1 MLGATGSFCCRL
13 NRCRVVATTIAD
25 GARAMATIA
34 ARVLQASIDS
44 PTSAGAFLHVA
55 AASSL
60 LTSATPYGRI
70 CGLSVLHRSRV
81 DHRERGSQLEQPSMG
96 CGVHGRSSSSKA
108 DEGRAR
114 VGALR
119 ICGRNVRKHR
129 ARRAAVPVGKI
140 LLPRAFVACAARDC
154 TTPWVQ
160 HPGRSEVPLPPR
172 GGSVARAANRESQPG
187 ADL

>member
-70 CGLSVLHRSRV
+70 CGLSVLHRSSV
-81 DHRERGSQLEQPSMG
+81 DRRERGSQLEQPSMA

-119 ICGRNVRKHR
+119 LRDIIVFPTDVCKVHLH
-129 ARRAAVPVGKI
+129 AAFPC
-140 LLPRAFVACAARDC
+140 AFQTEQSHLR
-154 TTPWVQ
+154 
-160 HPGRSEVPLPPR
+160 
-172 GGSVARAANRESQPG
+172 
-187 ADL
+187 

>member
-13 NRCRVVATTIAD
+13 NRCRVVATIIAD

-119 ICGRNVRKHR
+119 IIVWS
-129 ARRAAVPVGKI
+129 
-140 LLPRAFVACAARDC
+140 
-154 TTPWVQ
+154 TTSGQ
-160 HPGRSEVPLPPR
+160 FFL
-172 GGSVARAANRESQPG
+172 
-187 ADL
+187 

>member
-81 DHRERGSQLEQPSMG
+81 DRRERGSQLEQPSMA

-119 ICGRNVRKHR
+119 V
-129 ARRAAVPVGKI
+129 
-140 LLPRAFVACAARDC
+140 
-154 TTPWVQ
+154 
-160 HPGRSEVPLPPR
+160 
-172 GGSVARAANRESQPG
+172 
-187 ADL
+187 

>member
-25 GARAMATIA
+25 GARAMATIV

-114 VGALR
+114 VGAEDR
-119 ICGRNVRKHR
+119 
-129 ARRAAVPVGKI
+129 
-140 LLPRAFVACAARDC
+140 
-154 TTPWVQ
+154 
-160 HPGRSEVPLPPR
+160 
-172 GGSVARAANRESQPG
+172 
-187 ADL
+187 

>member
-13 NRCRVVATTIAD
+13 NRCQVVATTIAD

-60 LTSATPYGRI
+60 LTSATHMVESAACQCCIGPVWTAGSA
-70 CGLSVLHRSRV
+70 GV
-81 DHRERGSQLEQPSMG
+81 DWNSPAWA

-119 ICGRNVRKHR
+119 IQGL
-129 ARRAAVPVGKI
+129 P
-140 LLPRAFVACAARDC
+140 LL
-154 TTPWVQ
+154 
-160 HPGRSEVPLPPR
+160 SIY
-172 GGSVARAANRESQPG
+172 
-187 ADL
+187 

>member
-81 DHRERGSQLEQPSMG
+81 DRRERGSQLEQPSVGM
-96 CGVHGRSSSSKA
+96 RSA
-108 DEGRAR
+108 WTVVVVEGRR
-114 VGALR
+114 R
-119 ICGRNVRKHR
+119 PR
-129 ARRAAVPVGKI
+129 ARRRFEVTQRCFFG
-140 LLPRAFVACAARDC
+140 RFVSCSYIRVQYVFACN
-154 TTPWVQ
+154 
-160 HPGRSEVPLPPR
+160 
-172 GGSVARAANRESQPG
+172 ARAVYP
-187 ADL
+187 